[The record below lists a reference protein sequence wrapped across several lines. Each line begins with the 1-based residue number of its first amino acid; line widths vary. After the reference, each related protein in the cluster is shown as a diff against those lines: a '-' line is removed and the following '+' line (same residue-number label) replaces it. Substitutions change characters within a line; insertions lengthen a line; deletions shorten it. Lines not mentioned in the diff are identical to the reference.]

1 MAAWIT
7 QLCFFVCPATNDMA
21 ARQYISAARPAA
33 TLLALNGSPA
43 AGKTAARYRIAVR
56 CNGDDPTASP
66 PVSWPVKTQF
76 APDGE
81 HNRSI
86 ISRVVTS
93 PQLRPAP
100 LPPHGRRPTNK
111 LGLKSVRPFAML
123 AIVAGCAGMTMLM
136 RLWLSPDMSRGLLLA
151 MNTALLAL
159 TAVPLLWWRF
169 RTRNRATA
177 ARLQVEVESR
187 RNEGCWAKAELKDSV
202 GQRERPQ
209 SSSRSVAE
217 NLLLPVMILRP
228 PVTATPNETKVPQ

>member
-1 MAAWIT
+1 
-7 QLCFFVCPATNDMA
+7 
-21 ARQYISAARPAA
+21 
-33 TLLALNGSPA
+33 
-43 AGKTAARYRIAVR
+43 
-56 CNGDDPTASP
+56 
-66 PVSWPVKTQF
+66 
-76 APDGE
+76 
-81 HNRSI
+81 
-86 ISRVVTS
+86 
-93 PQLRPAP
+93 
-100 LPPHGRRPTNK
+100 
-111 LGLKSVRPFAML
+111 ML